1 LQVLKIRLRKGKVLN
16 LFGIQYLTFGNLD
29 LISDQNILELS
40 KISRRPTIGNLD
52 LISDQK
58 ILELFEILRRPTIG
72 NLNLISD
79 RKILELSKIL
89 RRPIIKLN

>member
-1 LQVLKIRLRKGKVLN
+1 LE
-16 LFGIQYLTFGNLD
+16 NLD

-58 ILELFEILRRPTIG
+58 ILELFEILRRPTATF
-72 NLNLISD
+72 D
-79 RKILELSKIL
+79 VDV
-89 RRPIIKLN
+89 